1 MSPDRRVVRV
11 GRSAAATA
19 RAATRRRRELLLAE
33 VRAGNGHDINSLA
46 AQFGVSLST
55 VRRDLAALAGDGR
68 IMRTYGGAVEPGH
81 GREPSLRAKEH
92 VHRADKDAIA
102 RCAAALVG
110 PGDVLL
116 LDAGTTVGRLA
127 WHLRQREG
135 ITVVTNGL
143 SALLALADAP
153 GVEVIVLGGRLRR
166 PNEAFLGP
174 EVDLALRRYRPDLA
188 FLGADGVEPT
198 RGLSCPSPE
207 QASVKELMAAA
218 ARQAWVLVDHSKLT
232 TEPFAYWAAM
242 PAGTGLVTDAG
253 APGEAVAGLDRCG
266 WRVTTGGTTPPGERA
281 GSCTLPT
288 PWPRE
293 AGPGERSHD
302 SQL

>member
-1 MSPDRRVVRV
+1 VSRV
-11 GRSAAATA
+11 GRAAATA
-19 RAATRRRRELLLAE
+19 RAATRRRRELLLTE
-33 VRAGNGHDINSLA
+33 VRAGHGDINSLA

-55 VRRDLAALAGDGR
+55 VRRDLAALARAGR

-81 GREPSLRAKEH
+81 GREPSLQAKEH

-102 RCAAALVG
+102 RRAAALVG
-110 PGDVLL
+110 RGDVLL

-127 WHLRQREG
+127 WHLRQRDG

-143 SALLALADAP
+143 STLLALADAP

-198 RGLSCPSPE
+198 RGLNCPSPE

-218 ARQAWVLVDHSKLT
+218 ARQAWVLADHSKLT

-242 PAGTGLVTDAG
+242 PAGTGLVTDSG
-253 APGEAVAGLDRCG
+253 APGEAVAALDRCG
-266 WRVTTGGTTPPGERA
+266 WRVTSGTA
-281 GSCTLPT
+281 TLSS
-288 PWPRE
+288 
-293 AGPGERSHD
+293 A
-302 SQL
+302 